1 MKEEAE
7 EEEEE
12 EKETKYF
19 PQKKNQPEL
28 LLLLLLL
35 LSFSIVCDQLLDYYY
50 SGRAQVSINSRI
62 IILFCLLR
70 V

>member
-1 MKEEAE
+1 VKEEE
-7 EEEEE
+7 GEEEEE

-19 PQKKNQPEL
+19 PQKKNQPE